1 MTNYTMN
8 SYEVKRDLINFSKKI
23 SKGLTKPEEKFIM
36 DMMYGIGTSGSTLIS
51 EISRNLKEKIKLG
64 NTIERLCDNL
74 IKFDK
79 EDIIMNNYYNE
90 VKKEASKKLD

>member
-36 DMMYGIGTSGSTLIS
+36 DMMYGMNIRI
-51 EISRNLKEKIKLG
+51 
-64 NTIERLCDNL
+64 NTN
-74 IKFDK
+74 K
-79 EDIIMNNYYNE
+79 
-90 VKKEASKKLD
+90 